1 MNATTKLCKEGLLKL
16 AALLDKLPAEA
27 DINRASVE
35 WNGTADVLLSKGL
48 DEVAAAYGLEI
59 RERRFEY
66 EDSCN
71 IQRTAVLGG
80 ITLVQI
86 VPIPEGGV

>member
-1 MNATTKLCKEGLLKL
+1 MKATTKLCKEGLLKL

-48 DEVAAAYGLEI
+48 DEVVAAYGLEI

-71 IQRTAVLGG
+71 IQRTAVLDG